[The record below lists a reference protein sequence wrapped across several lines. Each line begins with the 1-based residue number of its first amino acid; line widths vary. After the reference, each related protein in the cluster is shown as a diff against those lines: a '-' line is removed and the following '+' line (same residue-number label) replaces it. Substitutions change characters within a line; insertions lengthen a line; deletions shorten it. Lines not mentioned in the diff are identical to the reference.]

1 MSQSRSEPCD
11 AAALTAQPSP
21 DRSNDGLPGLASV
34 CCSRSP
40 PCWGLAPPWHRP
52 PPGSRPAA
60 ITLGDSLF
68 HSKGNCYACH
78 GANAQGAVGPN
89 LTDAEWIHSDGSY
102 DAIVKQITTGVTAEE
117 SKSKIPMPPK
127 GGSQITDDEVEGG
140 GGIRLLAEPQ
150 EAVLTR
156 RLRPLHAA
164 FEGRTQVRPF
174 RYLPAMTTSQ
184 R

>member
-1 MSQSRSEPCD
+1 MMDYRTRLGLLLAF
-11 AAALTAQPSP
+11 AAVLGARPAVAQ
-21 DRSNDGLPGLASV
+21 
-34 CCSRSP
+34 
-40 PCWGLAPPWHRP
+40 APAAVT
-52 PPGSRPAA
+52 PAA

-127 GGSQITDDEVEGG
+127 GGSQITDDEVK
-140 GGIRLLAEPQ
+140 
-150 EAVLTR
+150 AV
-156 RLRPLHAA
+156 AA
-164 FEGRTQVRPF
+164 YVYSLSHKKP
-174 RYLPAMTTSQ
+174 S
-184 R
+184 

>member
-1 MSQSRSEPCD
+1 MDNRTRLGLLLAF
-11 AAALTAQPSP
+11 AAVLGARPAVAQTP
-21 DRSNDGLPGLASV
+21 AAV
-34 CCSRSP
+34 T
-40 PCWGLAPPWHRP
+40 
-52 PPGSRPAA
+52 PAA

-127 GGSQITDDEVEGG
+127 GGSQITDDEVK
-140 GGIRLLAEPQ
+140 
-150 EAVLTR
+150 AV
-156 RLRPLHAA
+156 AA
-164 FEGRTQVRPF
+164 YVYSLSHKKP
-174 RYLPAMTTSQ
+174 S
-184 R
+184 